1 MPITEETRKAI
12 FNKLKKSLEKC
23 TPPMVVNKASV
34 NGYELMGHKEVPY
47 GSTKK
52 LVPGMFFVS
61 VAPRT
66 DSITFHF
73 FPCYMNPKMLDVA
86 PNLRKYLKGKT
97 CFHFKKEEQVIEKEL
112 DALLKLGVAAW
123 KKMGY
128 MK

>member
-1 MPITEETRKAI
+1 MAITDETRKAI
-12 FNKLKKSLEKC
+12 YSKLKKSLDKC
-23 TPPMVVNKASV
+23 TPPMVYSKSGVNSC
-34 NGYELMGHKEVPY
+34 ELIGNKQVPY

-52 LVPGMFFVS
+52 IVPGMFFIS
-61 VAPRT
+61 VAPRA

-73 FPCYMNPKMLDVA
+73 FPCYMNEKILEVA

-97 CFHFKKEEQVIEKEL
+97 CFHFKKEEQIDVEEL
-112 DALLKLGVAAW
+112 DALLKAGMAAW